1 MTHITADALVGALRS
16 EGLRVTRSRRAVCEV
31 IATSHREHLTALD
44 VQEKASRE
52 LGAALDRSTVY
63 RTLEALETAGVIR
76 HGHFGQGPTV
86 YHLAEER
93 RHQHLICRACGRTIS
108 IPEGDLADLMREI
121 THATGFVTDVEH
133 FALSGR
139 CAQCAADVAQSDPP
153 PETPAVS

>member
-1 MTHITADALVGALRS
+1 MAHISADALVDALRS

-31 IATSHREHLTALD
+31 IASSHREHLTASD
-44 VQEKASRE
+44 VQEKASAE

-86 YHLAEER
+86 YHLAEEA
-93 RHQHLICRACGRTIS
+93 RHQHLICRRCGRTVS
-108 IPEGDLADLMREI
+108 IPEDDLDGLMREI
-121 THATGFVTDVEH
+121 ADATGFITDVEH

-139 CAQCAADVAQSDPP
+139 CADCAAADDS
-153 PETPAVS
+153 TPANASLS